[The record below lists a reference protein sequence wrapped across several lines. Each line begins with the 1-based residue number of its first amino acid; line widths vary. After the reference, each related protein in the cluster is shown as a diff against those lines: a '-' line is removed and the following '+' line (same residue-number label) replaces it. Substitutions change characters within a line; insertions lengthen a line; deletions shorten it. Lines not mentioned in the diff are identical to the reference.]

1 MSSFLLPDIRT
12 LNHFLAQYSPE
23 RLVAGIDAVYSARN
37 HLTCRFSIVGT
48 PGERFFLV
56 VASEAAR
63 DRLAFSARLVN
74 YLREQQ
80 IPVTPCLAD
89 HSGHHVTNYGESPA
103 LLFQLPE
110 GHAPEQ
116 SNTSICKEIG
126 TFLGRMHAS
135 THGFCEQYSNPRSL
149 IWLNLAA
156 QELIEPLSAGDAALL
171 QEQLSRFRRTV
182 ETDPDLPS
190 GPLIG
195 SLFGDQLI
203 FRGELLQAV
212 TGFFFSCTDWLLLDV
227 AQAVNEWCC
236 NQQGEL
242 DKQLTSALLNAY
254 AAERPFTAVENQYW
268 QDILCF
274 SATRFWISR
283 LLNSLLPEDGDTAS
297 VKREPAEYREKLR
310 RRIVGYF
317 PLPDPA

>member
-12 LNHFLAQYSPE
+12 LNHFLVQYSPE
-23 RLVAGIDAVYSARN
+23 RLVAGIDAIYSARN
-37 HLTCRFSIVGT
+37 HLTCRFSVVAGD
-48 PGERFFLV
+48 RFFLV
-56 VASEAAR
+56 VAGEAAR

-74 YLREQQ
+74 YLRGQQ

-110 GHAPEQ
+110 GQAPKQ
-116 SNTSICKEIG
+116 PNPSICHEIG
-126 TFLGRMHAS
+126 TFLGKMHAS
-135 THGFCEQYSNPRSL
+135 TCGFSEQHSNPRSL
-149 IWLNLAA
+149 IWLDLAA
-156 QELIEPLSAGDAALL
+156 QEVIDQLSAGDAALL
-171 QEQLSRFRRTV
+171 KEQLIRFRRTAEAGPV
-182 ETDPDLPS
+182 LPS

-195 SLFGDQLI
+195 SLFADQLI
-203 FRGELLQAV
+203 FRGAQLQAV
-212 TGFFFSCTDWLLLDV
+212 TGFFFACTDWLLLDV

-242 DKQLTSALLNAY
+242 DRQLTSALLDAY

-283 LLNSLLPEDGDTAS
+283 LLNSLLPEHGDTLS
-297 VKREPAEYREKLR
+297 IKRDPAVYKEKLR
-310 RRIVGYF
+310 RRIVGYI
-317 PLPDPA
+317 PMPD

>member
-1 MSSFLLPDIRT
+1 MFLLPDIRT

-37 HLTCRFSIVGT
+37 HLTCRFSVAGT
-48 PGERFFLV
+48 PGDRFFLV
-56 VASEAAR
+56 VAAEAAR

-89 HSGHHVTNYGESPA
+89 HSDNYITDYDESPA

-110 GHAPEQ
+110 GHAPAQ
-116 SNTSICKEIG
+116 ANTSVCSEIG
-126 TFLGRMHAS
+126 LFLGKMHAS
-135 THGFCEQYSNPRSL
+135 ARGFTEQYSNPRSL

-156 QELIEPLSAGDAALL
+156 QELIDQLSAGDAALL
-171 QEQLSRFRRTV
+171 KEQLTRFRRTV
-182 ETDPDLPS
+182 ETEPDLPS
-190 GPLIG
+190 GPLAG
-195 SLFGDQLI
+195 SLFADQLI
-203 FRGELLQAV
+203 FSGEQLQAV

-242 DKQLTSALLNAY
+242 DRQLTSALLDAY
-254 AAERPFTAVENQYW
+254 AAERPFTAVESQHW

-283 LLNSLLPEDGDTAS
+283 LLNSLLPEHGDTLS
-297 VKREPAEYREKLR
+297 VKRDPAEYKEKLR

-317 PLPDPA
+317 PLPD